1 MTPNLPT
8 NMVDLILTNAFIDDP
23 LAQFF
28 VLLKNVET
36 FSIKI
41 FKLGIKVVLNC
52 YILYGIFRFTF
63 YKEDLDLR

>member
-1 MTPNLPT
+1 MAQNTQKLTPFSLKT
-8 NMVDLILTNAFIDDP
+8 NMFDSTTEP
-23 LAQFF
+23 LPQIF
-28 VLLKNVET
+28 VLLKNVKS

-63 YKEDLDLR
+63 YKEDLD

>member
-1 MTPNLPT
+1 MIFVDYPLP
-8 NMVDLILTNAFIDDP
+8 
-23 LAQFF
+23 QFY

-63 YKEDLDLR
+63 YKEDLDLG